1 MSKLSLNSVSPSVF
15 QVNAESGSGIARQ
28 RADVVAKGRMLFFEH
43 SAKGKNAM
51 NAARGS
57 TERVA
62 SLMNANAYK
71 QLNEQF
77 QAEHLLFAAKVC
89 CAQNGAVAPDNF
101 ADFRRQGRNFYNNK
115 QFYAVLQ
122 GIYQEIVTP
131 IIPATYSEAV
141 DMFADTVEVGFG
153 TTETISISSNDI
165 PIFQDSSWGASRSVP
180 RNRFYSKDYTLN
192 PQPKTA
198 QINAKWHQ
206 LVGNNQDFGA
216 FFANIVAGMY
226 AKTMGMWNEAMTI
239 AAADTSLVPT
249 DLNYVFNSQNWMK
262 AANKLSALNN
272 IGINGLF
279 STGSM
284 VPLSKV
290 LPTEATGTTNVNMDA
305 ALATLLGDRYNR
317 AGYLGEFMSVPLLP
331 LRDAIVPGTQNTN
344 PQTILGENDI
354 WMMASNRRKPMTI
367 AYTAETPISIEIDP
381 VRDSADF
388 EMALNLTI
396 AIDAVATFAS
406 KIAHFTI

>member
-1 MSKLSLNSVSPSVF
+1 M
-15 QVNAESGSGIARQ
+15 
-28 RADVVAKGRMLFFEH
+28 
-43 SAKGKNAM
+43 
-51 NAARGS
+51 
-57 TERVA
+57 
-62 SLMNANAYK
+62 
-71 QLNEQF
+71 
-77 QAEHLLFAAKVC
+77 
-89 CAQNGAVAPDNF
+89 APDNF

-226 AKTMGMWNEAMTI
+226 AKTMG
-239 AAADTSLVPT
+239 
-249 DLNYVFNSQNWMK
+249 
-262 AANKLSALNN
+262 
-272 IGINGLF
+272 LF

-396 AIDAVATFAS
+396 AIDAVATGAS
-406 KIAHFTI
+406 KIPHVTI

>member
-1 MSKLSLNSVSPSVF
+1 
-15 QVNAESGSGIARQ
+15 
-28 RADVVAKGRMLFFEH
+28 MLFFEH

-198 QINAKWHQ
+198 QINAKWHRLDWQ
-206 LVGNNQDFGA
+206 Q
-216 FFANIVAGMY
+216 
-226 AKTMGMWNEAMTI
+226 
-239 AAADTSLVPT
+239 S
-249 DLNYVFNSQNWMK
+249 
-262 AANKLSALNN
+262 
-272 IGINGLF
+272 GLRQP
-279 STGSM
+279 S
-284 VPLSKV
+284 
-290 LPTEATGTTNVNMDA
+290 LPTSW
-305 ALATLLGDRYNR
+305 LACMPRPWACG
-317 AGYLGEFMSVPLLP
+317 M
-331 LRDAIVPGTQNTN
+331 
-344 PQTILGENDI
+344 
-354 WMMASNRRKPMTI
+354 RR
-367 AYTAETPISIEIDP
+367 
-381 VRDSADF
+381 
-388 EMALNLTI
+388 
-396 AIDAVATFAS
+396 
-406 KIAHFTI
+406 

>member
-216 FFANIVAGMY
+216 FFANIVAACMPRPWACGM
-226 AKTMGMWNEAMTI
+226 
-239 AAADTSLVPT
+239 
-249 DLNYVFNSQNWMK
+249 
-262 AANKLSALNN
+262 
-272 IGINGLF
+272 
-279 STGSM
+279 
-284 VPLSKV
+284 
-290 LPTEATGTTNVNMDA
+290 
-305 ALATLLGDRYNR
+305 
-317 AGYLGEFMSVPLLP
+317 
-331 LRDAIVPGTQNTN
+331 
-344 PQTILGENDI
+344 
-354 WMMASNRRKPMTI
+354 RR
-367 AYTAETPISIEIDP
+367 
-381 VRDSADF
+381 
-388 EMALNLTI
+388 
-396 AIDAVATFAS
+396 
-406 KIAHFTI
+406 